1 MLSIVS
7 TTTSCVST
15 SAFTSLVHHF
25 CHLLHKIC
33 IYFISSVSSSVGLK
47 NWKISNHSNYGL
59 YKTSA
64 HAFRTRIRFKQYD
77 VILTREQ
84 SVITKT
90 MCLFAGENMRAQY
103 NVLSYRI
110 DLYFYDYK
118 LAIETDENGYIDRIT
133 DYEIKRQKTI
143 EQELGCKFLRIDTD
157 EEDFNLFRS
166 ISEIFRHIKQST
178 KKNLI
183 NKISARFLGFE
194 FKSDNMIKS
203 KAMKFITQL

>member
-1 MLSIVS
+1 M
-7 TTTSCVST
+7 
-15 SAFTSLVHHF
+15 
-25 CHLLHKIC
+25 
-33 IYFISSVSSSVGLK
+33 
-47 NWKISNHSNYGL
+47 

-64 HAFRTRIRFKQYD
+64 HIFRTRVRFKQYD

-157 EEDFNLFRS
+157 EEDFNIFRT

-178 KKNLI
+178 KKNLM
-183 NKISARFLGFE
+183 NKISARLLGFE

-203 KAMKFITQL
+203 KAMKFITRL